1 MPWKNGAGRTTEI
14 AVGDPKTASQE
25 WSWRVSIADV
35 DKDGPFSIFPGI
47 DRSIVVIEGSG
58 MDLQF
63 DEGRIVPLEPN
74 HPLDFD
80 GEAPVYG
87 ILKDGPIQDFNVMV
101 SRKHFQARLDVYL
114 GQNEI
119 TKTNTAGSFLL
130 IHALSGTCII
140 SDKTDTNEILVAD
153 ETLIYD
159 VQCVVGLLMGNDARA
174 IIASIVPIGS

>member
-58 MDLQF
+58 LDLQF

-80 GEAPVYG
+80 G
-87 ILKDGPIQDFNVMV
+87 D
-101 SRKHFQARLDVYL
+101 
-114 GQNEI
+114 
-119 TKTNTAGSFLL
+119 
-130 IHALSGTCII
+130 
-140 SDKTDTNEILVAD
+140 
-153 ETLIYD
+153 
-159 VQCVVGLLMGNDARA
+159 
-174 IIASIVPIGS
+174 